1 MIKCHIPNEQYGFT
15 EIEYQNIDE
24 LEKNYP
30 TDYLAVK
37 RSQQKAELSVKEA
50 KEKALDSPK

>member
-15 EIEYQNIDE
+15 EIDYKSIDE

-30 TDYLAVK
+30 EDYLIVK
-37 RSQQKAELSVKEA
+37 RAQQKGERLVREA
-50 KEKALDSPK
+50 KEKASPK